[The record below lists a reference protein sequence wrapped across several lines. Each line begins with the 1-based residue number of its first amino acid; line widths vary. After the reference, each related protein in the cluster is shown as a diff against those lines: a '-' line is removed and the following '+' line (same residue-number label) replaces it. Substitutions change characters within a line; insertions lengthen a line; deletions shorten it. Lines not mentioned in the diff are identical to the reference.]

1 MQTRGNA
8 TMLDLPLGG
17 QALGHH
23 LRYPVGALDTVESLS
38 LGIASS
44 QEQTKR
50 KEEAEEGRKAAE
62 EAEQAVPAVRG
73 LCIAAAP
80 LQGLFLPMLP
90 PTDDFYYLCY
100 HRRRVASIALQHLS
114 MDVN

>member
-62 EAEQAVPAVRG
+62 EAEQAVPAVQG
-73 LCIAAAP
+73 LSIAAAP
-80 LQGLFLPMLP
+80 LRGLSI
-90 PTDDFYYLCY
+90 D
-100 HRRRVASIALQHLS
+100 VAAVHGLSIAVAAMMMMMRCLFF
-114 MDVN
+114 

>member
-1 MQTRGNA
+1 MQTRGHA

-23 LRYPVGALDTVESLS
+23 LYPVRALDTVGSLS

-44 QEQTKR
+44 QGQTQR

-62 EAEQAVPAVRG
+62 EGQQAVPAVKG
-73 LCIAAAP
+73 LSVAAAP
-80 LQGLFLPMLP
+80 LQGFS
-90 PTDDFYYLCY
+90 TARCFS
-100 HRRRVASIALQHLS
+100 RARALKRCCS
-114 MDVN
+114 